1 LAECCPVS
9 RRLDARSQT
18 FLSMVRLF
26 NVHYPK
32 RTLVLAASEVLLVLL
47 ALLVPMTVQFL
58 GDIPEVPSFG
68 ERFLKLLLAAAIV
81 ILCAYYLDLYSPST
95 ITNSREVWT
104 RAMMSLGASC
114 IVLAA
119 VYAMLPATRLPQ
131 NVILPGIVLTSLA
144 FVGSR
149 RAFSRLN
156 RSARMAESAIL
167 LGAGPLIKRL
177 AEEVTSR
184 PELGIRLVGYVGHPL
199 PNGSEPAGKLPFLG
213 EAISFGEII
222 REKPVDRVIVTMSD
236 RRGTLPVNDLLHL
249 KTQGTLVEDGAQFYE
264 TISGRMPV
272 DAVRPGAML
281 FSHGFHVSQSLLLKK
296 RLYSLIISGLA
307 LALLSPVMVLVALAV
322 AIESPGRVLFR
333 QKRVGLGGRV
343 FEILKFR
350 SMRVGAESAT
360 GPVWAQDQDPRIT
373 RVGRV
378 LRKLRLDELPQLI
391 NILRGDMSVVGPRPE
406 RPHFVEMLSEQIPYY
421 GLRHSVPPGLTGWAQ
436 VSYPYGSTVEE
447 SREKLEYDLF
457 YVKNMSLSLD
467 LLILF
472 STLKIVLLGKG
483 AK

>member
-1 LAECCPVS
+1 
-9 RRLDARSQT
+9 
-18 FLSMVRLF
+18 
-26 NVHYPK
+26 
-32 RTLVLAASEVLLVLL
+32 
-47 ALLVPMTVQFL
+47 
-58 GDIPEVPSFG
+58 
-68 ERFLKLLLAAAIV
+68 
-81 ILCAYYLDLYSPST
+81 
-95 ITNSREVWT
+95 
-104 RAMMSLGASC
+104 MMSLGASC

-119 VYAMLPATRLPQ
+119 VYALLPTTRLPQ

-156 RSARMAESAIL
+156 RSARLAERALL
-167 LGAGPLIKRL
+167 LGAGPLIKRV
-177 AEEVTSR
+177 ADEVISR
-184 PELGIRLVGYVGHPL
+184 PELGIRLVGYVGHPQ
-199 PNGSEPAGKLPFLG
+199 PNGFEPAPNLPFLG
-213 EAISFGEII
+213 EESSFGEII

-236 RRGTLPVNDLLHL
+236 RRGALPVNDLLQL
-249 KTQGTLVEDGAQFYE
+249 KTQGTLVEDGVQFYE

-281 FSHGFHVSQSLLLKK
+281 FSQGFHVSQSILLKK
-296 RLYSLIISGLA
+296 RLYSLIISGIA
-307 LALLSPVMVLVALAV
+307 LAILSPVMALVALAV
-322 AIESPGRVLFR
+322 AIESPGGVLFR

-350 SMRVGAESAT
+350 SMRVGAESST
-360 GPVWAQDQDPRIT
+360 GPVWAQHQDPRIT

-391 NILRGDMSVVGPRPE
+391 NILRGDMSIVGPRPE

-436 VSYPYGSTVEE
+436 VCYPYGSTVEE

-457 YVKNMSLSLD
+457 YIKNMSLSLD

>member
-1 LAECCPVS
+1 
-9 RRLDARSQT
+9 
-18 FLSMVRLF
+18 MVRLF
-26 NVHYPK
+26 NVYYPK
-32 RTLVLAASEVLLVLL
+32 RTLVLAASEALLVLL
-47 ALLVPMTVQFL
+47 ALLVPMTVQFV
-58 GDIPEVPSFG
+58 GDLSEIPSFG
-68 ERFLKLLLAAAIV
+68 ERFLKLLLAAAVV
-81 ILCAYYLDLYSPST
+81 ILCAYYLDLYSPT
-95 ITNSREVWT
+95 TLTNPREVWT

-119 VYAMLPATRLPQ
+119 LYAMLPTTRLPQ
-131 NVILPGIVLTSLA
+131 NVILPGIVLTSMA

-149 RAFSRLN
+149 HAFSRLN
-156 RSARMAESAIL
+156 RSARLAERAVL
-167 LGAGPLIKRL
+167 LGAGPLITRL
-177 AEEVTSR
+177 ATEVISR
-184 PELGIRLVGYVGHPL
+184 PELGIRLVGYIGHPL
-199 PNGSEPAGKLPFLG
+199 PDGFELPDLPFLG
-213 EAISFGEII
+213 DASHFGEII
-222 REKPVDRVIVTMSD
+222 SARPVDRVIVTMSD
-236 RRGTLPVNDLLHL
+236 RRGSLPVHDLLQL
-249 KTQGTLVEDGAQFYE
+249 KTRGTMVEDGVQFYE

-281 FSHGFHVSQSLLLKK
+281 FSHGFHVSQSVLLKK
-296 RLYSLIISGLA
+296 RFYSLIISGIA
-307 LALLSPVMVLVALAV
+307 LTILSPLMLLVALAV
-322 AIESPGRVLFR
+322 VIETPGGALFR

-350 SMRVGAESAT
+350 SMRVGAEAES
-360 GPVWAQDQDPRIT
+360 GPVWAQDKDPRVT

-406 RPHFVEMLSEQIPYY
+406 RPHFVEMLCEQIPYY
-421 GLRHSVPPGLTGWAQ
+421 ALRHSVPPGLTGWAQ
-436 VSYPYGSTVEE
+436 VSYPYGSSVED

-457 YVKNMSLSLD
+457 YIKNMSLSLD